1 MGSKV
6 ALQFLKDQVH
16 RPFKS
21 RAVKSGEELDLGTNP
36 ESGIQHRFE
45 FLSAPNLHW
54 PDTIFSFDL
63 GTGILYTCD
72 AFGLHYCSD
81 DVFDADPGAI
91 APDFRFYYDCLMG
104 PNARSVL
111 QALKRMDGLPEINT
125 CLLYTSPSPRD
136 GLLSRMPSSA

>member
-1 MGSKV
+1 MLIVSHTEPDHSGLIGDLIDLNPEIEIVGSKV

-54 PDTIFSFDL
+54 PDTIFSFDH

-81 DVFDADPGAI
+81 DVFDADRGAI
-91 APDFRFYYDCLMG
+91 ALIS
-104 PNARSVL
+104 A
-111 QALKRMDGLPEINT
+111 
-125 CLLYTSPSPRD
+125 SPPT
-136 GLLSRMPSSA
+136 A

>member
-1 MGSKV
+1 M
-6 ALQFLKDQVH
+6 H

-54 PDTIFSFDL
+54 PDTSFPSI
-63 GTGILYTCD
+63 TARILYTCD

-81 DVFDADPGAI
+81 DVFDADTA
-91 APDFRFYYDCLMG
+91 
-104 PNARSVL
+104 
-111 QALKRMDGLPEINT
+111 
-125 CLLYTSPSPRD
+125 PSP
-136 GLLSRMPSSA
+136 LISASITTA